1 MRNIIVIAS
10 CILFQFQSAYLI
22 GKDKPRPNII
32 WVIAE
37 DMSRDLGCY
46 GNTIVKT
53 SNIDDL
59 ASKGMQ
65 FNNTYATAGV
75 CAPSR
80 TAIATGMY
88 QNTLGACHLRYPDNL
103 MPQLPDNVKIVSHI
117 LKENGYQTLGQG
129 KDDFMFQLEERSFE
143 IDEWQKLDP
152 QKPFFA
158 KICSSFSHR
167 VFYPDKDNP
176 VDPNQVKL
184 PPYYPNV
191 NILRED
197 WALYLENVQK
207 FDQQLGRLLESLE
220 ELNLLENTIIFFFS
234 DHGRAMLRGK
244 YWLYDSGVKVPLIV
258 WASKETDPLEGYNKG
273 SVSSQLVSTIDISA
287 TTLSLAG
294 LKKPSYMTG
303 KVFLGKDMEENRKYA
318 FASADRIGGVHLKS
332 RMITDGRYKLIVNHN
347 NGLSVLENSTEHRK
361 AKLPACSTIKIMDD
375 YNLLEGAEVSL
386 VNPLPLVELFDLEQD
401 PFEVNNLAGNKEFGE
416 VKKSLQEALEEWTM
430 QIDDQ
435 CIQQDSPEIITHFVD
450 YRLSHR
456 KKFTI
461 EKKEMYLKVRD
472 ALEKEGK
479 L

>member
-1 MRNIIVIAS
+1 MIRNIIIIFCYVFLQI
-10 CILFQFQSAYLI
+10 QSVYLVGQ
-22 GKDKPRPNII
+22 GKSRPNII

-37 DMSRDLGCY
+37 DMSQDLGYY
-46 GNTIVKT
+46 GNSIVKT
-53 SNIDDL
+53 PHLDKL
-59 ASKGMQ
+59 AKEGMR
-65 FNNTYATAGV
+65 FDNVYATAGV

-103 MPQLPDNVKIVSHI
+103 MPQLPDNVKIVSHV

-129 KDDFMFQLEERSFE
+129 KDDFMFQLEEKSFE
-143 IDEWQKLDP
+143 TDEWQKLDP
-152 QKPFFA
+152 KKPFFA
-158 KICSSFSHR
+158 KICTSFSHR

-176 VDPNQVKL
+176 IDPNEVKL

-191 NILRED
+191 NVLRED

-207 FDQQLGRLLESLE
+207 FDQQFGRLLESLE
-220 ELNLLENTIIFFFS
+220 NLNLLENTIIFFFS

-244 YWLYDSGVKVPLIV
+244 YWLYDSGTKVPMVV
-258 WASKETDPLEGYNKG
+258 WTSGIDAVQGYDKG
-273 SVSSQLVSTIDISA
+273 AVSDQLVSTIDISA

-294 LKKPSYMTG
+294 LNKPSYMAG
-303 KVFLGKDMEENRKYA
+303 KVFLGKDKEESRKYA

-332 RMITDGRYKLIVNHN
+332 RMVTDGRYKLIVNHN
-347 NGLSVLENSTEHRK
+347 NGWSVLENSTEHRK
-361 AKLPACSTIKIMDD
+361 AKLPAYSTIKIMDD
-375 YNLLEGAEVSL
+375 YNLLEGAEISL
-386 VNPLPLVELFDLEQD
+386 VNPLPLVELFYLAQD
-401 PFEVNNLAGNKEFGE
+401 PFEVNNLAENKEFNE
-416 VKKSLQEALEEWTM
+416 VKKSLQAVLEEWTI
-430 QIDDQ
+430 QIEDQ
-435 CIQQDSPEIITHFVD
+435 CIQQDSPEMITHFVD

-461 EKKEMYLKVRD
+461 EKKEMYLKVRK